1 MSGTLN
7 GLRLLLRFGAASG
20 NLCSSNQ
27 TVQQQQQQ
35 QIPLI
40 NGLRALIP
48 PHAFRFNAPTPAEAG
63 LALVCFA
70 LVWWMSHGMLCHQ
83 FSICFNKEFRQ
94 QQQQQQQQ
102 ERAKVPGK
110 KCCTTLLPAMDGT
123 HNNDTAM
130 SRLPQALHRY
140 PLCPTLRLDSL
151 SEKLQVCQTIFVA
164 RQWEAEGAH

>member
-7 GLRLLLRFGAASG
+7 GLRLLLLRLGAASG

-27 TVQQQQQQ
+27 TVQQQQQQQ

-63 LALVCFA
+63 LALV
-70 LVWWMSHGMLCHQ
+70 WWMSHGMLCHQ

-94 QQQQQQQQ
+94 QQQQQQ

-110 KCCTTLLPAMDGT
+110 KCCTTLLPAMSCT
-123 HNNDTAM
+123 HNNDNTAM
-130 SRLPQALHRY
+130 SRLPQALQSY
-140 PLCPTLRLDSL
+140 PPPPLPHTPFRFI
-151 SEKLQVCQTIFVA
+151 K
-164 RQWEAEGAH
+164 